1 MSEIERLNKA
11 IQLAPRVLLG
21 DLIVQCDERNSDGLY
36 TVNDVK
42 GVSINKVIIETK
54 ADMTGVSLSPYKLFK
69 HDEFCFVPITSRN
82 GDRITLSINDHNRTY
97 IVSSSYCVFKVAETS
112 RLLPMFL
119 YLYFC
124 RPEFDRYARFNSW
137 GSAREAFSFDDMCR
151 VSIPLPP
158 IEVQQQYVDAYSGL
172 RKLAEEN
179 EALLDPLS
187 KACQA
192 YLAEVNSQYSQVRL
206 GDYIDEFVK
215 INADNSIKDVRGVS
229 VSKHFVLTNAKVD
242 KSDLSKYKIVPP
254 LHIAYV
260 QTTKNEKCF
269 AFAINTSNSPVVV
282 SSVDRVIF
290 SSKPDMLSIE
300 FLALWFMREE
310 WDRYAIFNSWGSARE
325 VFSYED
331 LCNSTIPLPPIEVQQ
346 SIVALHRCAEE
357 ARSIAA
363 KARET
368 LSTICPA
375 MIQRA
380 SHKVD

>member
-1 MSEIERLNKA
+1 MSDFEKLNEA
-11 IQLAPRVLLG
+11 IQLAPRVPLG

-137 GSAREAFSFDDMCR
+137 GSAREAFSFDDMRR
-151 VSIPLPP
+151 V
-158 IEVQQQYVDAYSGL
+158 
-172 RKLAEEN
+172 R
-179 EALLDPLS
+179 
-187 KACQA
+187 
-192 YLAEVNSQYSQVRL
+192 
-206 GDYIDEFVK
+206 F
-215 INADNSIKDVRGVS
+215 
-229 VSKHFVLTNAKVD
+229 
-242 KSDLSKYKIVPP
+242 
-254 LHIAYV
+254 
-260 QTTKNEKCF
+260 
-269 AFAINTSNSPVVV
+269 
-282 SSVDRVIF
+282 
-290 SSKPDMLSIE
+290 
-300 FLALWFMREE
+300 
-310 WDRYAIFNSWGSARE
+310 
-325 VFSYED
+325 
-331 LCNSTIPLPPIEVQQ
+331 PLPPIEVQQ

-368 LSTICPA
+368 LNSICPA

-380 SHKVD
+380 SHEMH